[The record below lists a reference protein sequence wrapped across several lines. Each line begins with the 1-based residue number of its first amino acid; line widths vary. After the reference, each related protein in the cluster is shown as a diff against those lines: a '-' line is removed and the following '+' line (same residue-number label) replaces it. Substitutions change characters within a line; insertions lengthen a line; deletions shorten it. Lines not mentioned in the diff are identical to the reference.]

1 VAGAV
6 QFSCFG
12 LCVSLLCSEAC
23 NKKANQATLMF
34 VFVFACCGCDVQD
47 DWDDDDIRDE
57 FTEHLRQQLEP
68 QPGS

>member
-1 VAGAV
+1 
-6 QFSCFG
+6 
-12 LCVSLLCSEAC
+12 
-23 NKKANQATLMF
+23 MF
-34 VFVFACCGCDVQD
+34 VCVACPECAEQD